1 MVYYLSPILFHF
13 LSFSFRQSRF
23 VWIVAVGAIFHIG
36 LVNAI
41 LYQNLE
47 VLPSASPL
55 PIWASVNGPSV
66 LAAYDDSLLPSNDIA
81 KLNSYGTDY
90 YHPQILQTTFGTI
103 KSPSDVLD
111 DSLYGYYHNGRLLKQ
126 YFVAEENVDDINALN
141 SFLSRFM
148 PFVPT
153 PNYNVPASKLPNL
166 GFPTSTPQPAL
177 STFPTNS
184 LANQYP
190 LSNLFSIQPRIST
203 VPVQLGS
210 GSLGYVRLP
219 NGAVFLGSGSLG
231 YTNDQLKAEQLHQ
244 VRNRDRPAASPVT
257 FGETPR

>member
-1 MVYYLSPILFHF
+1 M
-13 LSFSFRQSRF
+13 Q
-23 VWIVAVGAIFHIG
+23 GALFHIG

-41 LYQNLE
+41 LYQNIE
-47 VLPSASPL
+47 VLPSPSPL
-55 PIWASVNGPSV
+55 PVSIWASVNSPSV
-66 LAAYDDSLLPSNDIA
+66 LTGYDNGLLPSNDIS

-90 YHPQILQTTFGTI
+90 YHPQILQTTYGTI
-103 KSPSDVLD
+103 KSPADVYD
-111 DSLYGYYHNGRLLKQ
+111 DQLYGYYHNGRLLKQ

-148 PFVPT
+148 PFVP
-153 PNYNVPASKLPNL
+153 PSSYNVPASKLPNL
-166 GFPTSTPQPAL
+166 GFPSSTPQPAA
-177 STFPTNS
+177 STYPTYPTNPT
-184 LANQYP
+184 NPQTYP
-190 LSNLFSIQPRIST
+190 INDLYAVQPRISA

-231 YTNDQLKAEQLHQ
+231 YSNDQIKAEQLNQ
-244 VRNRDRPAASPVT
+244 VRNRQSPQASPVT